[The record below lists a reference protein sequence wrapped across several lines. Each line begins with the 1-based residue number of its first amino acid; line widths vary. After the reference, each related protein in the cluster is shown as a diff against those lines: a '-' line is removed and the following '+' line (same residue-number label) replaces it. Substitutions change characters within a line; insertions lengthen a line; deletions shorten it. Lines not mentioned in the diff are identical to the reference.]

1 METVKNKRLEINVY
15 ELVMFCIKKLWIV
28 LSIGFIAAS
37 ICFAYTVFF
46 VQPEYTSVTKI
57 YVLNRQTD
65 ESITS
70 SDLQSSTYLTK
81 DYTELIKSRKVLE
94 VVIAELDLDTSY
106 EALLEKVTV
115 GTQSDTRVVSISVVD
130 KDPYEASEIAN
141 EIRNVGATHIQS
153 VMNALAVNVVDE
165 ANIPMWTSNN
175 NLKKYVALMFLAGC
189 FFALVCLSVQFVLD
203 DKVTTAEDVEKYLGL
218 SVLGVFPIDETL
230 LRRKQRSK
238 RKNRLNRRSAG

>member
-218 SVLGVFPIDETL
+218 SVLGVFPVDETL

-238 RKNRLNRRSAG
+238 RRNRLNRRSAG

>member
-15 ELVMFCIKKLWIV
+15 ELIMFCIKKLWIV
-28 LSIGFIAAS
+28 LSIGFVAAS

-106 EALLEKVTV
+106 EALLEKVSV

-203 DKVTTAEDVEKYLGL
+203 DKVTTSEDVEKYLGL

-238 RKNRLNRRSAG
+238 RRNRLNRRSAG

>member
-15 ELVMFCIKKLWIV
+15 ELVIFCIKKLWVV

-175 NLKKYVALMFLAGC
+175 NLKKHVVLIFLAGC

-238 RKNRLNRRSAG
+238 RRNRLNRRSAG

>member
-15 ELVMFCIKKLWIV
+15 ELIMFCIKKLWIV

-94 VVIAELDLDTSY
+94 VVIAEFDLDTSY
-106 EALLEKVTV
+106 EALLEKVSV

-203 DKVTTAEDVEKYLGL
+203 DKVTTSEDVEKYLGL

-238 RKNRLNRRSAG
+238 RRNRLNRRSAG

>member
-15 ELVMFCIKKLWIV
+15 ELIMFCIKKLWIV

-106 EALLEKVTV
+106 EALLEKVSV

-165 ANIPMWTSNN
+165 SNIPMWTSNN

-203 DKVTTAEDVEKYLGL
+203 DKVTTSEDVEKYLGL

-238 RKNRLNRRSAG
+238 RRNRLNRRSAG

>member
-238 RKNRLNRRSAG
+238 RRNRLNRRSAG

>member
-15 ELVMFCIKKLWIV
+15 ELIMFCIKKLWIV

-106 EALLEKVTV
+106 EALLEKVSV

-203 DKVTTAEDVEKYLGL
+203 DKVTTSEDVEKYLGL

-238 RKNRLNRRSAG
+238 RRNRLNRRSAG

>member
-15 ELVMFCIKKLWIV
+15 ELVMFWLKKLWIV
-28 LSIGFIAAS
+28 LGIGFIAAS

-94 VVIAELDLDTSY
+94 VVIAELGLNMSY
-106 EALLEKVTV
+106 EALLENVTV

-141 EIRNVGATHIQS
+141 EIRNVGAAHIQS
-153 VMNALAVNVVDE
+153 VMNAAAVNVVDE
-165 ANIPMWTSNN
+165 ANIPAWTSNN
-175 NLKKYVALMFLAGC
+175 NMKKHIVFMFAGGC
-189 FFALVCLSVQFVLD
+189 VFALLWLSVQFVLD

-218 SVLGVFPIDETL
+218 SVLGVFPIDEEL
-230 LRRKQRSK
+230 MKRKQRGK
-238 RKNRLNRRSAG
+238 RRRSANRRATR

>member
-15 ELVMFCIKKLWIV
+15 ELIMFCIKKLWIV

-106 EALLEKVTV
+106 EALLEKVSV

-175 NLKKYVALMFLAGC
+175 NLKKYVAVMFFAGC

-203 DKVTTAEDVEKYLGL
+203 DKVTTSEDVEKYLGL

-238 RKNRLNRRSAG
+238 RRNRLNRRSAG

>member
-15 ELVMFCIKKLWIV
+15 ELVMFCLKRLQIV
-28 LSIGFIAAS
+28 LSTGFIAAS
-37 ICFAYTVFF
+37 ICFAYTVFL
-46 VQPEYTSVTKI
+46 VEPEYTSVTKI

-94 VVIAELDLDTSY
+94 VVIAELGLETSY

-141 EIRNVGATHIQS
+141 EIRNVGAAHIQS
-153 VMNALAVNVVDE
+153 VMNAVAVNVVDE
-165 ANIPMWTSNN
+165 ANIPAWTSNN
-175 NLKKYVALMFLAGC
+175 NMKKYVVLAFVGGCVLALL
-189 FFALVCLSVQFVLD
+189 CLSIQFVLD
-203 DKVTTAEDVEKYLGL
+203 DKVTTAGDVEKYLGL
-218 SVLGVFPIDETL
+218 SVLGVFPIDEEL
-230 LRRKQRSK
+230 VKRKQRDK
-238 RKNRLNRRSAG
+238 RRKRVSRRAAR